1 MPTALVT
8 GATAGLGRELAEQLA
23 EAGHDL
29 VLVARTTDRLE
40 RATEEIRGRHRVHV
54 EVLTADL
61 TDRDALAAVADRVAD
76 PDRPV
81 DVLVNNAGFGLGSPF
96 DRTTLAQEEALLDAL
111 VRAPMVLSHA
121 AVGAMT
127 ARGRGRV
134 VNISS
139 VAGFMASGSYAA
151 AKSYLTVLTESLA
164 GQLAGSLP
172 AGFAAAGVA
181 SAAGPAALA
190 VLSSPLLLANTL
202 PAVAAV
208 TLVLGFGAAALLP
221 DITEAGATGNLA
233 SPLLAREVGGGAGSF
248 GGAILLALIT
258 IVVFVAA
265 VARL

>member
-40 RATEEIRGRHRVHV
+40 RAAEEIRGRHRVHV

-139 VAGFMASGSYAA
+139 VAGFIASGSYAA

-164 GQLAGSLP
+164 GQLAGTGVTATVVCP
-172 AGFAAAGVA
+172 GYVRTEFHERAGIAKGERRGPFWLDAERTAREALADAAAGRVISVPSPQYRAVVHLLRHLPRRVLRSGPVRRRHRADPPA
-181 SAAGPAALA
+181 SRA
-190 VLSSPLLLANTL
+190 
-202 PAVAAV
+202 
-208 TLVLGFGAAALLP
+208 
-221 DITEAGATGNLA
+221 
-233 SPLLAREVGGGAGSF
+233 
-248 GGAILLALIT
+248 
-258 IVVFVAA
+258 
-265 VARL
+265 